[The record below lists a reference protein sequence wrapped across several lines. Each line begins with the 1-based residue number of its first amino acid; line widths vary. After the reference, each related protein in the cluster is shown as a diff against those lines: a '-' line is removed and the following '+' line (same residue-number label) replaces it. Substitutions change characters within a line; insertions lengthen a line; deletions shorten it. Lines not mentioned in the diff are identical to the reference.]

1 VVSFKERSGVEK
13 RLPGKAGVEAEN
25 ARDEEEGGVLAAE
38 KSVKSQFSD
47 ELP

>member
-1 VVSFKERSGVEK
+1 MVLFKERSGVEK
-13 RLPGKAGVEAEN
+13 RLPGKAADEAEN
-25 ARDEEEGGVLAAE
+25 ARDEEEGGVSAAE